1 MPENFGWESI
11 DLASAP
17 ALLPG
22 EVHIYATLLAP
33 DERWQAEAERT
44 LQSSERERAARFR
57 FEEDRYRFQKTRCL
71 LRHLLAHYLETTPT
85 EIKFH
90 EGVHGK
96 PYLKESGSALQFN
109 VSHTRGAAVLA
120 FTDQIEVGI
129 DIEHSRRR
137 VDVDGIGR
145 KVFTTK
151 EQASL
156 RDLGSASALRQF
168 FRLWTAKE
176 AYLKATGSGMSCNP
190 ASIEADFEN
199 RRYTSVES
207 PGLPLP
213 YILEE
218 IESSNQFQ
226 VSLAHQAGAAR
237 TIRKIECR

>member
-1 MPENFGWESI
+1 
-11 DLASAP
+11 
-17 ALLPG
+17 
-22 EVHIYATLLAP
+22 
-33 DERWQAEAERT
+33 
-44 LQSSERERAARFR
+44 
-57 FEEDRYRFQKTRCL
+57 
-71 LRHLLAHYLETTPT
+71 
-85 EIKFH
+85 
-90 EGVHGK
+90 
-96 PYLKESGSALQFN
+96 
-109 VSHTRGAAVLA
+109 
-120 FTDQIEVGI
+120 
-129 DIEHSRRR
+129 
-137 VDVDGIGR
+137 
-145 KVFTTK
+145 
-151 EQASL
+151 
-156 RDLGSASALRQF
+156 DLGSASALRQF